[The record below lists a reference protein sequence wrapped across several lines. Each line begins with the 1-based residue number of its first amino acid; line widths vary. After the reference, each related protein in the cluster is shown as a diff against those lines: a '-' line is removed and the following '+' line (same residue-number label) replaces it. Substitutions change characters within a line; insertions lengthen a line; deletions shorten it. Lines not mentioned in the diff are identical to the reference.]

1 MLPKSFIGFCC
12 ASIHAAALA
21 CALLSVYFFFDSSIE
36 YMVGAVILLG
46 AAVAIEVIATVFGDS
61 NTAHT

>member
-1 MLPKSFIGFCC
+1 MLPKSLIGFCC
-12 ASIHAAALA
+12 ASIHALALA
-21 CALLSVYFFFDSSIE
+21 CASISVYFFFDASIE

-46 AAVAIEVIATVFGDS
+46 AAVAIEVVATILGDS